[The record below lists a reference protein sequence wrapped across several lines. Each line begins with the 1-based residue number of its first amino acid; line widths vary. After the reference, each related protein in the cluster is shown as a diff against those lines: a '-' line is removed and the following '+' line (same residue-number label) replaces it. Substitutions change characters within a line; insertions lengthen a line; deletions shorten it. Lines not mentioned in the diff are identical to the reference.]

1 MRKLDGG
8 TFPGRRR
15 AGIRLGVLSCLAL
28 LACLAGWIRLS
39 RAETRTLAS
48 GSMGGGSA
56 SQASVEFNP
65 RLLRRFSPVRPVM
78 ASDPARV
85 TDDLVT
91 LGRLLFFD
99 ERLSKSQKLSC
110 NSCHSLDRYGVDGT
124 RTSTGHKGQRG
135 ARNAPTVYNAAAYAV
150 QFWDGR
156 AADIESQAMG
166 PILNPVEMA
175 MPSAGAVEKVLRSIP
190 GYLEPFKRAFPGEAQ
205 PITFANTTRA
215 IGAFERRLSTPS
227 RWDRYLTGQKDALTV
242 AEKEGLR
249 LFTNLGCMVCHTG
262 ETLGGTAYQRV
273 GAVEQWPNQKDQGR
287 FEVTKLEA
295 DRMMFKVPTLRNIEK
310 TAPYFHD
317 GSGATLSDAV
327 KAMGRYQLGL
337 DLSADEV
344 TSIVT
349 WLKSLTGELPRAYI
363 AAPLL
368 PKSGRETPRP
378 DPN

>member
-1 MRKLDGG
+1 MKLGSV
-8 TFPGRRR
+8 
-15 AGIRLGVLSCLAL
+15 VLSKWVGEQVLLVGVAILA
-28 LACLAGWIRLS
+28 AGCERMS
-39 RAETRTLAS
+39 HAETRTLAS
-48 GSMGGGSA
+48 GSSA
-56 SQASVEFNP
+56 SGTTAQVSGEFNP

-78 ASDPARV
+78 ASDPSSV
-85 TDDLVT
+85 TEELVT

-99 ERLSKSQKLSC
+99 GRLSKNQKLSC
-110 NSCHSLDRYGVDGT
+110 SSCHDLERYGVDGE
-124 RTSTGHKGQRG
+124 RTSIGHRG
-135 ARNAPTVYNAAAYAV
+135 RRGERNAPTVYNAAAYAV

-156 AADIESQAMG
+156 AADIEAQAAG

-175 MPSAGAVEKVLRSIP
+175 MPNAAAVEAVLRSIP
-190 GYLEPFKRAFPGEAQ
+190 GYLAPFKRAFPRDPQ
-205 PITFANTTRA
+205 PITFANTARA

-227 RWDRYLTGQKDALTV
+227 RWDRYLTGQKDALTA

-273 GAVEQWPNQKDQGR
+273 GAVEPWPNQKDLGR
-287 FEVTKLEA
+287 FEVTKVEA
-295 DRMMFKVPTLRNIEK
+295 DKMMFKVPTLRNIEK

-317 GSGATLSDAV
+317 GSAATLPEAV

-337 DLSADEV
+337 DLNANEV

-349 WLKSLTGELPRAYI
+349 WLNALTGDLPKAYI
-363 AAPLL
+363 AAPTL
-368 PKSGRETPRP
+368 PKSARETPRP